1 MEIREDLR
9 ITIYLIENLQCQNL
23 DQKCYVI
30 GLICTIYCIT
40 DMVCTAACQRI
51 EVERFLGSF
60 HLCLFL
66 TYVNQTT
73 KSNLSKNYYQI
84 LGTGFS

>member
-1 MEIREDLR
+1 MLYWIDLY
-9 ITIYLIENLQCQNL
+9 YLL
-23 DQKCYVI
+23 YYRY
-30 GLICTIYCIT
+30 GLHCL
-40 DMVCTAACQRI
+40 ACQKI
-51 EVERFLGSF
+51 EVEKFLGSF